1 MHIPDGFL
9 EPEVWIPLTAISGM
23 SLVSVSRKISDGIDE
38 KAIPLM
44 GVLAAFIFAAQMINF
59 PIGGGTSGHLMG
71 GVLIAAIVGPYGG
84 LIIMSTILILQ
95 ALLFQDG
102 GITALGANIF
112 NMGIIGTLF
121 GYLIFKGINYLT
133 GNVRFSVFTASW
145 FSVVAA
151 SAFTAIELSL
161 SGIIPMKVSLPAM
174 IGVHSIIGIGEG
186 IITISALELVSKV
199 KKETIMVNIEDDNR
213 IRKKSSWIWLA
224 ISIVIAAI
232 LSPFASKL
240 PDALERVAETFGF
253 IGRKK
258 LTLLSPF
265 HDYQISGVYGKVST
279 VIAGVMGVLIA
290 FALSYTVIKVLKGI
304 KSKR

>member
-23 SLVSVSRKISDGIDE
+23 SLVSVSRKISDGMDE
-38 KAIPLM
+38 EAIPLM
-44 GVLAAFIFAAQMINF
+44 GVLAAFVFAAQMINF
-59 PIGGGTSGHLMG
+59 PVGGGTSGHLMG
-71 GVLIAAIVGPYGG
+71 GVLIAAIVGPYRG

-112 NMGIIGTLF
+112 NMGIVGTLF
-121 GYLIFKGINYLT
+121 GYLTFKGTNYLT
-133 GNVRFSVFTASW
+133 GSVRFSVFTASW

-174 IGVHSIIGIGEG
+174 IGVYSIIGIGEG
-186 IITISALELVSKV
+186 TITISALELVSKV
-199 KKETIMVNIEDDNR
+199 KKETIMVNIEDNNR

-224 ISIVIAAI
+224 ISIAIAAI

-240 PDALERVAETFGF
+240 PDGLERVAETFGF
-253 IGRKK
+253 IGREK
-258 LTLLSPF
+258 LTLPSLF
-265 HDYQISGVYGKVST
+265 RDYQISGVYGKVST
-279 VIAGVMGVLIA
+279 AIAGIMGVLIV
-290 FALSYTVIKVLKGI
+290 FALSYMVMKVLKDMRN
-304 KSKR
+304 KR